1 MLEFVF
7 AGGWVMLPLILCSVV
22 ATAIVLERMW
32 ALRSRR
38 VTPPNLVQQ
47 VWQLARS
54 GRMDEKRLYALKRSS
69 PLGRLLAAGLVHLG
83 QDRALMKESIEDI
96 GRHVVHDLERH
107 LGTLAMIGEIS
118 PLLGLLG
125 TVFGMIKMFGAVDA
139 HGLGNPSTVAGG
151 IAQALV
157 TTAAGLIVAIPA
169 VMFHR
174 YFRRRV
180 DDLVVVMEQ
189 DVLKLVDVLHSDSYP
204 DKKYQLNHEL
214 KKVARR

>member
-1 MLEFVF
+1 MFEFVR
-7 AGGWVMLPLILCSVV
+7 AGGWVMLPLILCSIVG
-22 ATAIVLERMW
+22 TAIVLERMW

-38 VTPPNLVQQ
+38 VSPPNLVKQ
-47 VWQLARS
+47 VWQLIQA
-54 GRMDEKRLYALKRSS
+54 GHLDEKRLNALKRSS
-69 PLGRLLAAGLVHLG
+69 PLGQLLAAGLAQLG
-83 QDRALMKESIEDI
+83 QDRAVMKESIEDI
-96 GRHVVHDLERH
+96 GRHVVHELERH
-107 LGTLAMIGEIS
+107 LGTLATIAEIS

-151 IAQALV
+151 IAQSLV

-180 DDLVVVMEQ
+180 DDLVVTMEQ
-189 DVLKLVDVLHSDSYP
+189 DVLKMVDVLHGDR
-204 DKKYQLNHEL
+204 EL
-214 KKVARR
+214 K

>member
-1 MLEFVF
+1 
-7 AGGWVMLPLILCSVV
+7 
-22 ATAIVLERMW
+22 
-32 ALRSRR
+32 
-38 VTPPNLVQQ
+38 
-47 VWQLARS
+47 
-54 GRMDEKRLYALKRSS
+54 
-69 PLGRLLAAGLVHLG
+69 
-83 QDRALMKESIEDI
+83 
-96 GRHVVHDLERH
+96 VVHELERH
-107 LGTLAMIGEIS
+107 LGTLATIAEIS

-180 DDLVVVMEQ
+180 DDLVVCMEQ
-189 DVLKLVDVLHSDSYP
+189 DVLKMVDVLHGDG
-204 DKKYQLNHEL
+204 EL
-214 KKVARR
+214 K